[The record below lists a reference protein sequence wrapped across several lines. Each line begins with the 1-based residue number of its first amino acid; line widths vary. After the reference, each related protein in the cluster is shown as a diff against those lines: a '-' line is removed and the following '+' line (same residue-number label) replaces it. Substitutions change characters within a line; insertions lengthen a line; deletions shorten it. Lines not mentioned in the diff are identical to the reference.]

1 MRPEPEKK
9 RRASFFAG
17 AAYLFIVFGMFWGG
31 YQALYHPNTP
41 LPRGWNPTVPLAVS
55 DDVTPLTTWKMERAL
70 ATPEACFATLDTA
83 ASFARM
89 SDLETS
95 ESCHIRGRLDLS
107 GIAGASLAP
116 VETRCAIALRMA
128 MWATHDLAP
137 TAREVFDADLSGI
150 DHIGSYI
157 CRRIR
162 TASGSSDRWS
172 THATADA
179 IDITGFRLSDG
190 TRMRLIDDWD
200 DGGPKGAFLKAAR
213 DSACTWFRV
222 TLSPD
227 YNTLHADHF
236 HLQSKGWGLCR

>member
-1 MRPEPEKK
+1 M
-9 RRASFFAG
+9 
-17 AAYLFIVFGMFWGG
+17 LIVGGLFWGG
-31 YQALYHPNTP
+31 YQAFYHPETP
-41 LPRGWNPTVPLAVS
+41 LPRGWNPTVPLAIS

-70 ATPEACFATLDTA
+70 ATPEACFATVGTA
-83 ASFARM
+83 ASFAELP
-89 SDLETS
+89 DLES
-95 ESCHIRGRLDLS
+95 SASCHIRGRLDLRDV
-107 GIAGASLAP
+107 AGASLQP

-137 TAREVFDADLSGI
+137 KAREIFDADLTGI
-150 DHIGSYI
+150 DHIGSYN

-162 TASGSSDRWS
+162 TASGPSDRWS

-179 IDITGFRLSDG
+179 IDIAGFRLSDG
-190 TRMRLIDDWD
+190 TRMRLIDDWE
-200 DGGPKGAFLKAAR
+200 DGGRKGTFLKAAR

-227 YNTLHADHF
+227 YNRLHADHF

>member
-1 MRPEPEKK
+1 M
-9 RRASFFAG
+9 G
-17 AAYLFIVFGMFWGG
+17 GLFWGG
-31 YQALYHPNTP
+31 YQLIYHPKTP

-55 DDVTPLTTWKMERAL
+55 DDVTPLTPWKMERAL
-70 ATPEACFATLDTA
+70 TTPAACFTTLEAAATFATLP
-83 ASFARM
+83 
-89 SDLETS
+89 DLEAS

-107 GIAGASLAP
+107 GVAGAALAP

-128 MWATHDLAP
+128 MWTTHDLAP
-137 TAREVFDADLSGI
+137 KARELFGADLTGV
-150 DHIGSYI
+150 DQIGSYN
-157 CRRIR
+157 CRRMR
-162 TASGSSDRWS
+162 TSSGASNRWS

-190 TRMRLIDDWD
+190 TRLRLIDDWD
-200 DGGPKGAFLKAAR
+200 DSGRKGTFLKAAR